1 MMCVWQ
7 RASEHHVRARSLPF
21 ECGDDDYLF
30 IIIVG
35 VSVMRA
41 AALPLPRLLP
51 PLPPLTPRSSRSHSH
66 HALYA
71 ACVYSGYTAHACG
84 PCLTICRLSVALAG
98 CGDCCFLRAALERLS
113 LQQGWR
119 MTRGN
124 FDSRLSDSS
133 IVFARPCPVI
143 TLITA
148 LTGHRCVRCHQVTA
162 GT

>member
-7 RASEHHVRARSLPF
+7 RASVHHVRARSLPF

-51 PLPPLTPRSSRSHSH
+51 PLPPLTPRSSRSHTHITHTVCCLCILRVYCSCMWT
-66 HALYA
+66 LPDYLWRWQVVEIA
-71 ACVYSGYTAHACG
+71 AFCERLWSGY
-84 PCLTICRLSVALAG
+84 S
-98 CGDCCFLRAALERLS
+98 
-113 LQQGWR
+113 QQGWR
-119 MTRGN
+119 MTRAI
-124 FDSRLSDSS
+124 LTVASDSCLN
-133 IVFARPCPVI
+133 RLC
-143 TLITA
+143 TA
-148 LTGHRCVRCHQVTA
+148 FPGDQTHHSLTGHRCVRCHQVTA